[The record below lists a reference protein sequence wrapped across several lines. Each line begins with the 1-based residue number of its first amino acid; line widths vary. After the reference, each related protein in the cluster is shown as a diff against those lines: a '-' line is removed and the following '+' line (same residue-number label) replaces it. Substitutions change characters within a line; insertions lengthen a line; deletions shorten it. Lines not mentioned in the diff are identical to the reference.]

1 MGEPI
6 EGFPWGAGFD
16 EVVVVLEE
24 REVNTSSQV
33 KRRWICEGE
42 VGRRWGR
49 VETGRREKRN
59 ERCVRLGDRKGR
71 ETLLL
76 MRTRRE
82 GREREIELRI
92 TSKSK
97 EEKPQQET
105 IVSLEETRTALLIY
119 KLFWIASL
127 QSLKKES
134 QHLRKRKLVWDSV
147 WGRKSGDK
155 YIIP

>member
-1 MGEPI
+1 
-6 EGFPWGAGFD
+6 
-16 EVVVVLEE
+16 VVVVLEE

-71 ETLLL
+71 ETPLLT
-76 MRTRRE
+76 RTRRE

-119 KLFWIASL
+119 KLF
-127 QSLKKES
+127 
-134 QHLRKRKLVWDSV
+134 
-147 WGRKSGDK
+147 
-155 YIIP
+155 